1 MLLGGSA
8 LSYAQSRKSVIWE
21 SEKNYLEYQKQKDY
35 KGPEDWYGSYPAD
48 MQDKD
53 YGAYSGG
60 RRNSSERAY
69 QGIQYS
75 PQKIRQDRQK
85 RYGRFDRGS
94 GDVPFDPEV
103 ERPDPI
109 ELPEI
114 DTPDIDPPDVDINPP
129 TIPMS
134 FWKVLLFIIIA
145 TIVLVVVYL
154 LVKNRKPSVQK
165 VLVDVE
171 DDWNPEVVTK
181 TELEVR
187 LEAAMEKDNYRE
199 CVRIYFTFIL
209 KELIRKSWIQW
220 KREKTNYRYL
230 LEMQQKPN
238 VAAFAE
244 CIRIYDLVWYGEYA
258 IDEEVFGLLKPTLEA
273 YYKSLDPVDE

>member
-129 TIPMS
+129 TLPMS